1 MLAKF
6 RERYPQGSLSGE
18 LVKIDRST
26 YIVRVSLQVDN
37 TVLATA
43 LAGADTVEAA
53 EDAARQRAIA
63 ALMLDTVR
71 SAVNENSSKVKSQA
85 TAANSAVDTEVE
97 PPSVKAIAQE
107 PVTASNNEPKN
118 VNFSEVETTVISE
131 PTPTYTSETV
141 PEKAE
146 TAAAWQHTQ
155 PTAVPQPAVTSSTL
169 FDNTFTAEI
178 SESSSIPEDNY
189 IAATSEPESELDLS
203 IASNSEAMDF
213 NDIKQKT
220 DIEIK
225 RLGWTK
231 DDGREFLKSRYG
243 KRSRLHL
250 TDEQLLEFL
259 RYLEKLPNPVS

>member
-1 MLAKF
+1 MMLAKF
-6 RERYPQGSLSGE
+6 RERYPQGSLIGE

-71 SAVNENSSKVKSQA
+71 SAVDENSSKVKSPA
-85 TAANSAVDTEVE
+85 TAVDTEVE
-97 PPSVKAIAQE
+97 QPSVKAIAQE

-118 VNFSEVETTVISE
+118 VNFFEAETTVISE
-131 PTPTYTSETV
+131 PTQTYTSETV
-141 PEKAE
+141 PEKVE
-146 TAAAWQHTQ
+146 TSAAWQHTQ
-155 PTAVPQPAVTSSTL
+155 PTAVPQPAVPSSTL
-169 FDNTFTAEI
+169 FGDTFTAEI
-178 SESSSIPEDNY
+178 PETPSIPEDNY
-189 IAATSEPESELDLS
+189 IAATSEPEPELDLS
-203 IASNSEAMDF
+203 SASELEAMDF